1 MANFL
6 LGFDL
11 RLWNHVAKMFVILL
25 FQKLNCNKLSRQ
37 VCLYGN
43 NQSSKL
49 PILNLRDV
57 FRMPSILEAIKNQS
71 FRFCKFKDFR
81 IF

>member
-25 FQKLNCNKLSRQ
+25 FQKSNCSKLSRQ

-49 PILNLRDV
+49 PILNFRDV
-57 FRMPSILEAIKNQS
+57 FRMPSFQKRFKTLIL
-71 FRFCKFKDFR
+71 
-81 IF
+81 